1 MQSQLP
7 SVATCLGLDVVV
19 AVAERKVVRFVTPEV
34 RVVAP
39 EVRVVTPEVRVVTPE
54 VPYWAPFVA
63 DSLTP
68 QIRKR
73 DEAAWVRDFTLLM
86 TTMTNYN
93 DWTN

>member
-39 EVRVVTPEVRVVTPE
+39 EVRVVTPEV
-54 VPYWAPFVA
+54 PYRAPFVA

>member
-39 EVRVVTPEVRVVTPE
+39 EVRVVTPEAPH
-54 VPYWAPFVA
+54 WAPFVA

>member
-19 AVAERKVVRFVTPEV
+19 VAVEEQKVVRVVTPEV

-39 EVRVVTPEVRVVTPE
+39 EVRVVAPEVRVVAPEVRVVTPE

-63 DSLTP
+63 DSLP
-68 QIRKR
+68 PPIN
-73 DEAAWVRDFTLLM
+73 EAGRGGLGSGLYYD
-86 TTMTNYN
+86 
-93 DWTN
+93 